1 METTNKKIIITGGA
15 GFIGY
20 NLAQR
25 LASKNFKVIIWD
37 NLSRGSNDP
46 HLRDLLRN
54 KNVELFKKNLQKKI
68 KAKKSQVS
76 HIFHLAGS
84 VGVKNISENAYNS
97 FLNNFITLKNIIEF
111 NKSLPNSAKLILFS
125 TSEVYS
131 SLIKKKKV
139 KFPLKE
145 ENDTIIENKII
156 DRDAYY
162 LSKIFNEKLTQL
174 SRLQYIILRP
184 HNIYGPRMGFSHVIP
199 ELIKKIILEKKKI
212 SKKTIVYSPNHT
224 RAFCYIDDA
233 IDQIIQLSLSR
244 NVNNKIFNIG
254 NMKEEIKIIDLAKKI
269 KKIIYKK
276 SKLIRGR
283 ITIGSPKRRVPDMS
297 KTIKKTKLK
306 KFTNLDNGLN
316 KTIRWYLDKIK

>member
-1 METTNKKIIITGGA
+1 MEITNKKIIITGGA

-20 NLAQR
+20 YLAKR
-25 LASKNFKVIIWD
+25 LVSQNFKVIIWD
-37 NLSRGSNDP
+37 NLSRGKYDP
-46 HLRDLLRN
+46 YLKNLLKN
-54 KNVELFKKNLQKKI
+54 KNVEFYKKNLQKKI
-68 KAKKSQVS
+68 KSKKDKVS

-97 FLNNFITLKNIIEF
+97 FLNNFITLKNVIEF
-111 NKSLPNSAKLILFS
+111 NRNLSNTAKLILFS

-131 SLIKKKKV
+131 SLIKKKKA

-174 SRLQYIILRP
+174 SRLKYIILRP

-199 ELIKKIILEKKKI
+199 ELIKKIIQEKKKI

-233 IDQIIQLSLSR
+233 VDQIIKLSFSK
-244 NVNNKIFNIG
+244 NSNKKIFNIG

-269 KKIIYKK
+269 KKKIYKK

-283 ITIGSPKRRVPDMS
+283 VTIGSPKRRVPDMT
-297 KTIKKTKLK
+297 KTTKETKLVN
-306 KFTNLDNGLN
+306 FTNLENGLN
-316 KTIRWYLDKIK
+316 KTIRWYLDKTK